1 MKNLK
6 LFLCANL
13 VAFTINAQLPN
24 HQWTKTFDGGSSAK
38 GLGITADGDGN
49 VYAVG
54 VFGTTTDFDN
64 SAATYNLTS
73 NGALDTYLTKSTSE
87 GNLIWAKNFGGIS
100 DDVPSEVAVDQDGN
114 IYITG
119 TFKGTADFDPNAG
132 TLNLTSTG
140 QEDVFILKVLSD
152 GSLSWAKR
160 IGGAEMDYGN
170 AIAVDEFDGS
180 VFVVGT
186 YRSTVDFNPGAGVQN
201 ATSIGS
207 GDAYLLKL
215 SASGDYVNSKV
226 FGGIA
231 SDEASDI
238 VIDQTTGDQFLTG
251 NFNGTVDFDPGA
263 AVVEISGTNDIF
275 VLKLNEPN
283 NFVFAKTMGGIAVDE
298 GRNIDID
305 ANGFIYVHGSFI
317 FDCNFNTSGGETMV
331 TSNGS
336 DDVFVVQLSPTGNLN
351 WVKTFGSTGTEDY
364 MDMEVTG
371 AGKIYL
377 TGEMAATMDA
387 NPDAVGVQTLTKLG
401 AEDTYII
408 SLESTGAFDWATS
421 YGAANIGAYTR
432 SFGIFADNSDNVY
445 ITGSFQNTVD
455 FDPSA
460 STLSVSTASGLDI
473 WYQKLG
479 PGTNGL
485 EENVVPNLSVSPNP
499 SQGIFKLDGSTLKES
514 GTITVSNLL
523 GESVYQKELDQSAV
537 YEINL
542 ENNLNGVY
550 IILVETNSNRQTL
563 KIVKN

>member
-100 DDVPSEVAVDQDGN
+100 DDVPSEVAVNQDGN

-132 TLNLTSTG
+132 TLNLTSAG

-186 YRSTVDFNPGAGVQN
+186 YRSTVDFNPGAGIQN

-238 VIDQTTGDQFLTG
+238 VIDQTTGDQFITG

-263 AVVEISGTNDIF
+263 AVVEITGTNDIF

-317 FDCNFNTSGGETMV
+317 FECNFNTSGGETII

-364 MDMEVTG
+364 MDMEVT
-371 AGKIYL
+371 ANGKIYL

-421 YGAANIGAYTR
+421 YGAVNIGAYTR
-432 SFGIFADNSDNVY
+432 SFGIFADNFDNVY

-460 STLSVSTASGLDI
+460 STLSVSAASGLDI

-499 SQGIFKLDGSTLKES
+499 SQGIFKLDGSTFKEI

-542 ENNLNGVY
+542 ENNLSGVY
-550 IILVETNSNRQTL
+550 IILVETISNRQTL